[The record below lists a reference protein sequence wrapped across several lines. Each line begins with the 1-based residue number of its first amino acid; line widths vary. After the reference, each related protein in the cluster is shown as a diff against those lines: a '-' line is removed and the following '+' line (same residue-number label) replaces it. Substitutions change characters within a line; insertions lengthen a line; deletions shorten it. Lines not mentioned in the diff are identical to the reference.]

1 MDATVAPQ
9 NITFP
14 TDLKLLNAA
23 REKSEELIDRLYS
36 KDRHGDVKPR
46 TCRNIARKE
55 FLDIAKKKN
64 KTARQLYKANGKQL
78 RFLKRNLSHIESLLQ
93 AKPLGRPAA
102 SALSN
107 HVSPG
112 ERNPIEGKF
121 GQAKAGYNMECTKA
135 KLKTT
140 SESWI
145 ASIILVLNLINLM
158 RQALYC
164 IVQTIKQSFIC
175 LYQVVILSG
184 NIGISKIKA
193 S

>member
-1 MDATVAPQ
+1 
-9 NITFP
+9 
-14 TDLKLLNAA
+14 
-23 REKSEELIDRLYS
+23 
-36 KDRHGDVKPR
+36 
-46 TCRNIARKE
+46 
-55 FLDIAKKKN
+55 
-64 KTARQLYKANGKQL
+64 
-78 RFLKRNLSHIESLLQ
+78 
-93 AKPLGRPAA
+93 
-102 SALSN
+102 
-107 HVSPG
+107 
-112 ERNPIEGKF
+112 
-121 GQAKAGYNMECTKA
+121 MECTKA

-184 NIGISKIKA
+184 NIGISKIKT